1 MKSRAMAY
9 VLLATIVAASAC
21 ADGNTD
27 ESVPVAS
34 TSDTAGTTTVA
45 AADQNEALG
54 NLEGEI
60 DSLGEAITSSEAG
73 QELSSAW
80 DTLKVELAAAIAT
93 LRSQGDVARDEIQSA
108 LDTFEQKLDELD
120 VEENVRAAWDQLRT
134 HVEQLTS

>member
-1 MKSRAMAY
+1 M
-9 VLLATIVAASAC
+9 IVALSAC
-21 ADGNTD
+21 ADGSTD
-27 ESVPVAS
+27 ESVPGSV

-45 AADQNEALG
+45 ADDQNEALG

-93 LRSQGDVARDEIQSA
+93 LRSQGDVARDEIQTA
-108 LDTFEQKLDELD
+108 LDTFEQKLDDLD
-120 VEENVRAAWDQLRT
+120 VEENVRAAWDQMRS
-134 HVEQLTS
+134 HVEELTN

>member
-1 MKSRAMAY
+1 MKGRWMAY
-9 VLLATIVAASAC
+9 VLATIVALSAC
-21 ADGNTD
+21 ADGSTD

-45 AADQNEALG
+45 AAGQDEALG

-80 DTLKVELAAAIAT
+80 NTLTVELAAAIAT

-108 LDTFEQKLDELD
+108 LDAFEQKLDDLD
-120 VEENVRAAWDQLRT
+120 VEENVRAAWDELRS